1 MMIMNIN
8 KIPIYHTYM
17 PLELQEGCQKKTNIK
32 KNFLKKNYIKVYS
45 CTVCD
50 SNLQVYCNTYLE
62 WIKFFIIFVSPF
74 LPQTHFRVLCR
85 RKNLIEIHY
94 LLLR

>member
-1 MMIMNIN
+1 MMIIDIN

-32 KNFLKKNYIKVYS
+32 KNLLKKNYIKVYS

-50 SNLQVYCNTYLE
+50 STLLVYCNTYLE
-62 WIKFFIIFVSPF
+62 WIQFFIIFVSPIP
-74 LPQTHFRVLCR
+74 PQTHFRVLYR
-85 RKNLIEIHY
+85 EKI
-94 LLLR
+94 